1 MSLEEL
7 KNKPWR
13 LKKQINLEK
22 IKSTQQKA
30 INWKEVSKV
39 TRKLQE
45 ATKWVILSIP
55 SHMEMS

>member
-13 LKKQINLEK
+13 LKKQINSEK